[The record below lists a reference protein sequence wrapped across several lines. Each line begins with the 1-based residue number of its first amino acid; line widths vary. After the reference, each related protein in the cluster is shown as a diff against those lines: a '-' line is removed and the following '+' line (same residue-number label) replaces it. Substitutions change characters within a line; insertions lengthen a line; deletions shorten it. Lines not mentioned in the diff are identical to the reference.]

1 MKFIDDGVDIPENLI
16 REVEEGRVVFFC
28 GAGVSCSI
36 GLCTFS
42 GLVNEVYRR
51 LHTSMD
57 YLEEKAYKQNN
68 FDRILGLLEKRI
80 PGTRE
85 KLRAEVFKIL
95 EIKDHKIGF
104 DYHSALLKLSEDVNG
119 NIKLITTNFDRA
131 FEIVKKRKGLKYTTY
146 KAPALPLVNSS
157 WNGVV
162 YIHGLMP
169 SNLNNILELNNLV
182 LTSGDFGK
190 AYLLERWASNFIVKV
205 FSNYSVC
212 FIGYSVNDPLIR
224 YALDAMNT
232 ENIFERKTYKAW
244 VFDKY
249 EGDTESKLEESRQ
262 KKKYEW
268 EKIGLNPILYEVKNK
283 IDHSILSKSIIKWA
297 KITEEGFWGRKK
309 IINSCVCIDDNTL
322 ISDINTQKKLLW
334 TLNKHDECIKYFSE
348 LKNNPSI
355 IRLNIFCTEMCKK
368 DFEDIYNSIEQI
380 LEKHQELKFADSS
393 FYLFKWM
400 LRHINDERLLL
411 WIVKNG
417 CRLHER
423 CKTLLA
429 QELFYN
435 SESINN
441 KMNKLWSLFLIDK
454 LTYKSSLKDFDLL
467 RFFEKIKKSGLTIY
481 AINELK
487 NILAPKIEIYEEHDN
502 YEDKKENHLEF
513 NLNINCNHAKTDFL
527 QNFSTIKP
535 YLADMF
541 EALDSLLNDA
551 LNLYSEIEET
561 DSLNRKMCISLWRL
575 DDKKNYE
582 YSPEYTIIIY
592 LLKESILSLFKKNVS
607 LAKAKINQW
616 LKSKFSVHYRL
627 AIYIYSQNFVKSL
640 VHPLN
645 TIISNYESSNN
656 IFAKNEIKNFFLSK
670 KIEINN
676 KHIQIIE
683 NKLLKIHEIL
693 QKTLGKSNES
703 SYMQFYKLLYLLKDC
718 QIIFTDKFLIKFDL
732 TDTQIEET
740 KFSLYQNERNTL
752 DKIFPGLKQYCC
764 SNEELNLKYS
774 KAIELTF
781 SQPYILSDIYY
792 LWEQLCSSNMVF
804 FLHYYR
810 KNIYC
815 KTNSVNSHISEPF
828 LQILSNIY
836 FNKDFSYSINHISY
850 LLTVSL
856 GLPLESFS
864 KISIDL
870 AFWLDGYSKKDNFKF
885 DYIHDLLNKFIYFFS
900 KWEIYTN
907 RRIKLSS
914 TIFCD
919 SFHIFC
925 LILINIYSKTKNI
938 NTKLSKTLIDMFER
952 IINLPNNNSFYAK
965 AIIASF
971 AYVFYSRNKSFYKEN
986 IRDAFDWEKDHDL
999 AGITWDLF
1007 LTNYPYRS
1015 IKFLIDI
1022 KDYLILTSRY
1032 LNLLNN
1038 KFSYIK
1044 LITYN
1049 ALFSNLLSSEDIK
1062 FIIKNISPDELVYVV
1077 TSLCDYI
1084 KDVKVRKENFKRKIF
1099 IFWKCYWPK
1108 DISLINSKTSEAIVK
1123 LCLISDE
1130 NFSDFLK
1137 FFNPYLIKINNPC
1150 QILNSFLNYKD
1161 TLFKSHS
1168 KEILILL
1175 EKILPDL
1182 NEPVFLRQIVN
1193 HLYSENKEIF
1203 NHKQFAK
1210 FLKFIDSN

>member
-57 YLEEKAYKQNN
+57 DLEEKAYKQNN
-68 FDRILGLLEKRI
+68 FDRTLGLLEKRI
-80 PGTRE
+80 PGSRE

-104 DYHSALLKLSEDVNG
+104 DYHSAILKLSEDANG

-131 FEIVKKRKGLKYTTY
+131 FEIVKKRKGFKYTTY

-169 SNLNNILELNNLV
+169 SNLNDISELNNLV

-232 ENIFERKTYKAW
+232 ENIFEKKTYKAW

-249 EGDTESKLEESRQ
+249 EGDTESELEEDRQ

-268 EKIGLNPILYEVKNK
+268 EKIGLNPILYEVKDK

-297 KITEEGFWGRKK
+297 KITEEDFWGRKK

-334 TLNKHDECIKYFSE
+334 SLNKHDECIKYFSE

-355 IRLNIFCTEMCKK
+355 IWLNIFCTEMCKN

-380 LEKHQELKFADSS
+380 LEKHPESKFAYSS

-411 WIVKNG
+411 WMVKNG
-417 CRLHER
+417 CRLHDR
-423 CKTLLA
+423 CKNLLA

-441 KMNKLWSLFLIDK
+441 KMYKLWSLLLIDK
-454 LTYKSSLKDFDLL
+454 LTYKSSLKDFDLF
-467 RFFEKIKKSGLTIY
+467 RFFEKINKSGLTIY

-487 NILAPKIEIYEEHDN
+487 NILAPKIEIYEEHNN
-502 YEDKKENHLEF
+502 YEDEKENHLEF
-513 NLNINCNHAKTDFL
+513 ILNINCKHAKTYFL
-527 QNFSTIKP
+527 QKFSTIKP

-541 EALDSLLNDA
+541 ETLDSLLNDA
-551 LNLYSEIEET
+551 LNLYSEIEEI
-561 DSLNRKMCISLWRL
+561 DSLNRKMCIFLWRL
-575 DDKKNYE
+575 DDEKNYE

-616 LKSKFSVHYRL
+616 LKSKFSVQYRL
-627 AIYIYSQNFVKSL
+627 AIYIYSQNFIKSL
-640 VHPLN
+640 GHPLN
-645 TIISNYESSNN
+645 TIILNYESSNN

-670 KIEINN
+670 KTEINN

-683 NKLLKIHEIL
+683 NKLLKIYEIL

-718 QIIFTDKFLIKFDL
+718 QIIFTDKFLIKFNL

-752 DKIFPGLKQYCC
+752 DKIFPGLKQYCS
-764 SNEELNLKYS
+764 SNEDFNLKYS
-774 KAIELTF
+774 KAIKLTF
-781 SQPYILSDIYY
+781 SQPYIVSDIYH
-792 LWEQLCSSNMVF
+792 LWEQLCSSNIGF

-815 KTNSVNSHISEPF
+815 KKNSVNSHISEPF

-836 FNKDFSYSINHISY
+836 FNKDSSYSINHISY
-850 LLTVSL
+850 ILTVSL
-856 GLPLESFS
+856 GLPLECFS
-864 KISIDL
+864 KISINL
-870 AFWLDGYSKKDNFKF
+870 AFWLDEYSKKDDFKF

-914 TIFCD
+914 TIFSD

-952 IINLPNNNSFYAK
+952 IIDLPNNNSFYAK

-971 AYVFYSRNKSFYKEN
+971 ANVFYSRNKIFYEEN
-986 IRDAFDWEKDHDL
+986 IKICFDWEKNPEL
-999 AGITWDLF
+999 AAITWDLF
-1007 LTNYPYRS
+1007 LSKLSLSDNNVLINLKEHLIKTSLYLDSLNY
-1015 IKFLIDI
+1015 KFNYVRLIV
-1022 KDYLILTSRY
+1022 
-1032 LNLLNN
+1032 
-1038 KFSYIK
+1038 
-1044 LITYN
+1044 YN
-1049 ALFSNLLSSEDIK
+1049 ALLSNSLSSDDIR
-1062 FIIKNISPDELVYVV
+1062 FIINNISSDKLIFIV
-1077 TSLCDYI
+1077 TSLFDYI
-1084 KDVKVRKENFKRKIF
+1084 GAIKDKKVNYKRKVF
-1099 IFWKCYWPK
+1099 KFWGCFWPK
-1108 DISLINSKTSEAIVK
+1108 DMSLINSMISEAIVK
-1123 LCLISDE
+1123 LCLTAGKDFPAFL
-1130 NFSDFLK
+1130 NFFDS
-1137 FFNPYLIKINNPC
+1137 YLVKINNPC
-1150 QILNSFLNYKD
+1150 QILYSFLNYKD
-1161 TLFKSHS
+1161 TLFKNHP

-1175 EKILPDL
+1175 DKILPNL

-1193 HLYSENKEIF
+1193 LLYLENKEIF
-1203 NHKQFAK
+1203 NQKPYVK
-1210 FLKFIDSN
+1210 YLKFVDIN